1 VSDLW
6 VVNASPVIALA
17 RVNKLGLLRDLC
29 RELLVPLPVAAEVL
43 AGAPSDPA
51 RQAIQRGWGT
61 PVAAERVP
69 PELIEWGLG
78 PGETAVLAVALERRP
93 ATAVLDDAAARAC
106 ANALRVPVIGT
117 LGVVVRARKQ
127 GLIPS
132 AADLLTAL
140 RAAGLYLDDDVVKA
154 ALETVGESWG

>member
-1 VSDLW
+1 MSDLW

>member
-1 VSDLW
+1 MNDLW

-17 RVNKLGLLRDLC
+17 RVNKLSLLRDLC
-29 RELLVPLPVAAEVL
+29 REVLVPLPVAAEVI

-78 PGETAVLAVALERRP
+78 AGETAVLAVALERGP

-106 ANALRVPVIGT
+106 ADALRVPVIGT
-117 LGVVVRARKQ
+117 LGVAVRAKKQ
-127 GLIPS
+127 DLISS
-132 AADLLTAL
+132 AADLLKAL
-140 RAAGLYLDDDVVKA
+140 RAAGLYLDDEIVEA
-154 ALETVGESWG
+154 ALRTVAENWG